1 MLLKNKTAIITGC
14 NKGIGKKI
22 LEVFSENGADIFACS
37 RSLDATFKTDIDE
50 LEKKYKNKIF
60 PIKLDL
66 KDQNSIKEGSNII
79 LKSDKSIDILINNA
93 GTIYTGLF
101 QMTSRKKLEEI
112 FEVNYFSQS
121 DFTQNI
127 IKSMIKKKTGSVV
140 YISSSASIDGNIG
153 RSAYAASKAAL
164 NSHAKVLSRELGSYN
179 IRVNVIAPGLTDT
192 DMMSENTPKNIIEET
207 VVNTSLKRVGKPK
220 EVANT
225 ALFLS
230 SDLSSYITGQ
240 IIRVDGGM

>member
-1 MLLKNKTAIITGC
+1 MLLKNKTAVITGC

-22 LEVFSENGADIFACS
+22 LNVFSENGADIFACI
-37 RSLDATFKTDIDE
+37 RNLDDDFKTHINE

-66 KDQNSIKEGSNII
+66 NDQKSIKESANII
-79 LKSDKSIDILINNA
+79 LKSGKSIDILINNA
-93 GTIYTGLF
+93 GAIYTALF

-112 FEVNYFSQS
+112 FEVNYFSQA

-127 IKSMIKKKTGSVV
+127 IKSMIKKKIGSIV
-140 YISSSASIDGNIG
+140 YISSSAAIDGNVG
-153 RSAYAASKAAL
+153 RSAYAASKAAI
-164 NSHAKVLSRELGSYN
+164 NSHAKVLSKELGAYN
-179 IRVNVIAPGLTDT
+179 IRVNVIAPGLTET

-207 VVNTSLKRVGKPK
+207 LMSTSLKRVGQPN
-220 EVANT
+220 EIANV

-230 SDLSSYITGQ
+230 SELSSYITGQ
-240 IIRVDGGM
+240 TIRVDGGM

>member
-1 MLLKNKTAIITGC
+1 MLLNNKTAVITGC

-22 LEVFSENGADIFACS
+22 LEIFSENGADIFACS
-37 RSLDATFKTDIDE
+37 RNLDDDFKLFINE
-50 LEKKYKNKIF
+50 LEGKYKNKIL
-60 PIKLDL
+60 PVKLDL
-66 KDQNSIKEGSNII
+66 NDQNSIKESANII
-79 LKSDKSIDILINNA
+79 LKSGKPIDILINNA
-93 GTIYTGLF
+93 GTIYTALF

-112 FEVNYFSQS
+112 FDVNFFSQS

-127 IKSMIKKKTGSVV
+127 IKSMVKKKTGSIV
-140 YISSSASIDGNIG
+140 YISSSAATDGNIG

-164 NSHAKVLSRELGSYN
+164 NSNAKVLSKELGSYN
-179 IRVNVIAPGLTDT
+179 IRVNVIAPGLTET
-192 DMMSENTPKNIIEET
+192 DMMTKNTPKNVIEET
-207 VVNTSLKRVGKPK
+207 ITNTSLKRVGQPK
-220 EVANT
+220 EIAST